1 MEKYNFKTIEKY
13 WQEYWDK
20 NKSFKT
26 KLDYEKK
33 NFIVLKCFHTPQE
46 KYIWDM

>member
-26 KLDYEKK
+26 KLDYKKKKFYKK
-33 NFIVLKCFHTPQE
+33 NQVNFK
-46 KYIWDM
+46 

>member
-1 MEKYNFKTIEKY
+1 MEKYNFKIIEKY

-26 KLDYEKK
+26 KLDYDKVK
-33 NFIVLKCFHTPQE
+33 TIPHKMMLDL
-46 KYIWDM
+46 IRRLS